1 MCWSSK
7 TCYKCK
13 LRHDP
18 ISKHNLEVETVTV
31 VNTSL
36 VMKLKSLSKSLRQ
49 ERHILLPIP
58 NIWSFVQ
65 KETPRT
71 LNNPKPQTKPRVL
84 ISRNGWNKL
93 EGESRFCS
101 INGLG
106 KTCLSFLVGLMM
118 INTQVLM
125 LKRQWLIGTT
135 REGSCWL
142 VLPLIHLKFYP
153 IFMRITRDF
162 CNKH

>member
-1 MCWSSK
+1 MQTTTWSNIQTQFASRNCNCSK
-7 TCYKCK
+7 Y
-13 LRHDP
+13 
-18 ISKHNLEVETVTV
+18 IIGYE
-31 VNTSL
+31 
-36 VMKLKSLSKSLRQ
+36 LKFLSKSLRQ

-71 LNNPKPQTKPRVL
+71 LYNPKPQTKPRVF

-118 INTQVLM
+118 INTQVLV

-142 VLPLIHLKFYP
+142 VLPLIHLFRSVLP
-153 IFMRITRDF
+153 NPNRITWDLLP
-162 CNKH
+162 